1 MTTFRMQRINK
12 QIQRDISLLLS
23 LRVQNEIAKQA
34 IITDVDCSRDLE
46 QAKVYFTTLDPS
58 MTEDVGRA
66 LASVAGLLRSG
77 LAKSLT
83 VRQVPVLSF
92 VPDRSEQYGRS
103 MDALL
108 DSLKV
113 DPSAHGDEGY
123 DEDEESEVCDG
134 E

>member
-1 MTTFRMQRINK
+1 M
-12 QIQRDISLLLS
+12 
-23 LRVQNEIAKQA
+23 QNEIAKQA